1 MWYKIKSFNNEDVL
15 SLHSAASLDVSTDGL
30 LMRRPTAQAGM
41 SSVLYMILKVRFT
54 RSSLQPGSLGTQWS
68 QSSWNDSC
76 DSLHDSLVTAYLDGA
91 LHHQEGAG
99 EEGEAEEVGGA
110 LLLPQLEHPEA

>member
-1 MWYKIKSFNNEDVL
+1 MSGSL
-15 SLHSAASLDVSTDGL
+15 SLGVSGGGVHCVGDSLLV
-30 LMRRPTAQAGM
+30 
-41 SSVLYMILKVRFT
+41 V
-54 RSSLQPGSLGTQWS
+54 

-76 DSLHDSLVTAYLDGA
+76 DSLHDSLVTAYLDCA

-110 LLLPQLEHPEA
+110 LLLPQLEYSEA